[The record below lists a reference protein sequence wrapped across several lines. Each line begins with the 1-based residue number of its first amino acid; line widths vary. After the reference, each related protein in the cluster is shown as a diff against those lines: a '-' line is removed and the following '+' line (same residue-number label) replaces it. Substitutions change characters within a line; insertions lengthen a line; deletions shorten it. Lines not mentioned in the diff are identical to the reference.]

1 MLTKEN
7 LIDGAYV
14 VVEKSDVK
22 DKPTKATVARV
33 IEAAFN
39 TITDALERGDV
50 VLLPVIGRLTVRH
63 RKATKAKNPQTKEVI
78 EIPAKMVV
86 RFSASGKLKEKVNA
100 TKTHVRM
107 CPVHGE
113 V

>member
-7 LIDGAYV
+7 LIDGAYAV
-14 VVEKSDVK
+14 IEKSDVK

-33 IEAAFN
+33 IDAAFN
-39 TITDALERGDV
+39 KIADTLASGDV

-78 EIPAKMVV
+78 EIPAKRVV
-86 RFSASGKLKEKVNA
+86 RFSASGVLKERVNRQKVTMA
-100 TKTHVRM
+100 TS
-107 CPVHGE
+107 GAAW
-113 V
+113 